1 MCVCRVCAHGRTR
14 GQTRWGET
22 TAPKGGGLGK
32 QQGKTTVGALGGV
45 GEGRSYTSG
54 EEIGVPKGVSGFFGA
69 RGKREIQVG
78 AGRREPEPGEHPG
91 LGGFP
96 HTAGALD
103 ASLHLQETQW
113 FPKAGPLAWKKGNL
127 MELGTNSD
135 SVGYFKGIPATCT
148 ILGNPLGQLHQNPGS
163 STRCRAWFG
172 APGDGSAT
180 SELWWL
186 PVDPLFPPHPLQFQP
201 QIPPAHRFRL
211 RWVTSVTA
219 QLCWGFREATEA
231 LALWSRAPVGPG
243 HLLSHRILEICPAPL
258 EAAGKT
264 PWSKFSCCARS
275 PAPWKELCSSSAA
288 STPEEHPLPWLKL
301 WHKRE
306 ETHRSHKRGR
316 GAASLW
322 ESSPA
327 VGVEREELEGG
338 RSRNPLGAEGSQ
350 KLSGSA
356 TSVGCRCGG
365 GAETS
370 PQILVRWAEM
380 SLYLNYSFT

>member
-1 MCVCRVCAHGRTR
+1 M
-14 GQTRWGET
+14 
-22 TAPKGGGLGK
+22 
-32 QQGKTTVGALGGV
+32 GALGGV
-45 GEGRSYTSG
+45 GEGRSYASG

-113 FPKAGPLAWKKGNL
+113 FPKAVPLAWKKGKL

-135 SVGYFKGIPATCT
+135 SVGCFKGIPATRT

-163 STRCRAWFG
+163 GTRCRAWFG

-201 QIPPAHRFRL
+201 QIPAAHRFRL

-264 PWSKFSCCARS
+264 PWSNFSCCARS

-288 STPEEHPLPWLKL
+288 STPEEHPL
-301 WHKRE
+301 
-306 ETHRSHKRGR
+306 T
-316 GAASLW
+316 
-322 ESSPA
+322 SPA
-327 VGVEREELEGG
+327 V
-338 RSRNPLGAEGSQ
+338 
-350 KLSGSA
+350 
-356 TSVGCRCGG
+356 
-365 GAETS
+365 AETAAQKGGD
-370 PQILVRWAEM
+370 PQIPQKGAGEQHPRGNPPQLWEWREKSWRGNDPEIPLVLKEVRSCQGLSPLWAAGVVGEQRPHPK
-380 SLYLNYSFT
+380 SW